1 MDIQSTKLELMQLL
15 LNTHKEDVLEQIKRV
30 FENHE
35 HSTWEEIGD
44 DEKAAIEKGLKQI
57 ELGKIKPHHEVMAKF
72 RQKYRQ

>member
-35 HSTWEEIGD
+35 HSTSEEIGD
-44 DEKAAIEKGLKQI
+44 DEKAAIEKGLKQV
-57 ELGKIKPHHEVMAKF
+57 ELGKIKSHHEVMSKF
-72 RQKYRQ
+72 RRKYHQ